1 MAPPFPIPNRE
12 VKHISANNTCFARNR
27 EDRSRPGDSKIERNK
42 SRVIRQLAEAGFF
55 VACEPGIVSSMAE
68 GQSIHEREM
77 AKPLANQINEIF
89 ERRAT
94 AGDRKLIMETYTQRF
109 EQLIRTMPKE
119 KQATAMI
126 KIQRAIVKV
135 SGAFYEYGARFSDF
149 VRKIFLWPMVTSVEE
164 FPKDKYYQMELARA
178 KAWGEFAHDTTKTA
192 TAERLAY
199 RDNFLPSALI
209 GAEAVGA
216 LGTYM
221 GAALGGVKVGTL
233 AGAATGGLYGAG
245 IGAVAG
251 GILGGAMSLIM
262 RANDRIMGPPV
273 AYYNLNSVFS
283 QGTSINIGTSGQT
296 S

>member
-1 MAPPFPIPNRE
+1 MGSVNEQIHICEFTAIHGLRRE
-12 VKHISANNTCFARNR
+12 ALLVSSANHCTR
-27 EDRSRPGDSKIERNK
+27 
-42 SRVIRQLAEAGFF
+42 
-55 VACEPGIVSSMAE
+55 EPGIVHSMAE

-77 AKPLANQINEIF
+77 GRPLAHQINEIF

-94 AGDRKLIMETYTQRF
+94 VGDRKLIMQTYTQRF

-119 KQATAMI
+119 QQDTTMI
-126 KIQRAIVKV
+126 KLQRAIVKF
-135 SGAFYEYGARFSDF
+135 SGAFYEYGARFTDF
-149 VRKIFLWPMVTSVEE
+149 IRKIFLWPMVASVEA

-192 TAERLAY
+192 TAERNAY

-209 GAEAVGA
+209 GGEITGV

-221 GAALGGVKVGTL
+221 GATLGGVKAGSL
-233 AGAATGGLYGAG
+233 AGAASGGLYGAA

-251 GILGGAMSLIM
+251 GVLGGAVSLIM

-273 AYYNLNSVFS
+273 AYFNLNAAFTGSAS
-283 QGTSINIGTSGQT
+283 TMLGDNISSG
-296 S
+296 